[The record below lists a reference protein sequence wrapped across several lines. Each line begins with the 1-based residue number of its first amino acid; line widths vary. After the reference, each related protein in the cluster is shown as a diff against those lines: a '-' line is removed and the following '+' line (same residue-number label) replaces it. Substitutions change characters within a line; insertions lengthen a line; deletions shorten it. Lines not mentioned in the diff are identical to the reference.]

1 MPGPFHSLVE
11 SWKDFPAGVGWSAPD
26 GHQGYRSFTIP
37 LDIGGVTIGYFGLR
51 GGCYSDAPERAV
63 MLQLEVGSPSARTR
77 VPLARIDWKPMQQ
90 THKNPVK
97 GRAIGSSLF
106 ITGSHAHP
114 FHLNWIDDHQRM
126 RSGNLPFA
134 EPLHP
139 DPIDFVAL
147 LAFARTF
154 FRINGINRL
163 PTPEWAPKMLI

>member
-1 MPGPFHSLVE
+1 
-11 SWKDFPAGVGWSAPD
+11 
-26 GHQGYRSFTIP
+26 
-37 LDIGGVTIGYFGLR
+37 
-51 GGCYSDAPERAV
+51 